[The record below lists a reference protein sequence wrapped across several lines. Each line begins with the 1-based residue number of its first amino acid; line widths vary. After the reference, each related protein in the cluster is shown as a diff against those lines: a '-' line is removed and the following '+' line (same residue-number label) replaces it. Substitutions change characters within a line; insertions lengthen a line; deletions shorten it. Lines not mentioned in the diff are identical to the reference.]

1 MNIEAYFTI
10 VWYIIMLPIVFKTL
24 LALRLEE
31 LFKKGATVEI
41 KLLYILLTVCISK
54 LFVEYFLDIFA
65 LVKEIF

>member
-54 LFVEYFLDIFA
+54 LFVEYFLDIFM